1 MQRGPTYFIFHS
13 NNKCKS
19 LVQFSNSPY
28 HPSLC
33 PIHFAE
39 RIGLLVYYLASCM
52 VRFLTD
58 PYSQQME
65 SVIKK
70 IKNITKKNI
79 AKNGEGE
86 LPISLVFES
95 T

>member
-1 MQRGPTYFIFHS
+1 
-13 NNKCKS
+13 
-19 LVQFSNSPY
+19 
-28 HPSLC
+28 
-33 PIHFAE
+33 
-39 RIGLLVYYLASCM
+39 M
-52 VRFLTD
+52 VTFLTD

-70 IKNITKKNI
+70 VKNITKKNI